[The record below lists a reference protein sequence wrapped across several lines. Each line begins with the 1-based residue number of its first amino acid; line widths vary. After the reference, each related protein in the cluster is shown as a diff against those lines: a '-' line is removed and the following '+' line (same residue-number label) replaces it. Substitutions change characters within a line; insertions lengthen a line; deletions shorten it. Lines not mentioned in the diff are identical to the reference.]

1 MLRNYSENFLPI
13 VNLACSSKLYSLH
26 KVTSRA
32 WPRFLIINCLFI
44 PSPKTNNRRLQF
56 KKNIKVGFQKWL
68 ATFLTFGIDPIESYS
83 ISNGNLQRMEV
94 QSGSIMMHAELSV
107 TSYLPLVQGSL
118 PLNGQTSSWFLLC
131 KGGWGDEITSPL
143 SPTFS
148 PGFHF
153 SFWSLELCSPPTK
166 TYVRDIQI

>member
-1 MLRNYSENFLPI
+1 MCLPGQVTIHLLNSPKCRLASCWYYFFFPVFSQPLAHVINLDNPI
-13 VNLACSSKLYSLH
+13 VEHWTANCTF
-26 KVTSRA
+26 VTIDQDDKS
-32 WPRFLIINCLFI
+32 WQVSYI
-44 PSPKTNNRRLQF
+44 
-56 KKNIKVGFQKWL
+56 
-68 ATFLTFGIDPIESYS
+68 FGIDPIDSYS